1 MTPELG
7 VQIGD
12 LLDRFAD
19 AALHEDAR
27 ALCRGTGSSRPTTE
41 TDRAGDL
48 IGQRVELVAKML
60 GARDVGES
68 LGFLDG
74 LAQIV
79 DPAFVRPARVR
90 IEDLAGVADVDHG

>member
-1 MTPELG
+1 MTPEVG
-7 VQIGD
+7 IPIGY
-12 LLDRFAD
+12 LLDGFAD
-19 AALHEDAR
+19 AALHEDSR
-27 ALCRGTGSSRPTTE
+27 PLRRGTSSSRPTTE
-41 TDRAGDL
+41 TERAGDL

-68 LGFLDG
+68 LGFLDC